1 MIGIYEMIR
10 IDGLKFKEML
20 QGGAKAL
27 EMNRAIVDE
36 LNVFPVPDGDTGTN
50 MSLTLASAVR
60 EANACGSLLIDEIAL
75 AFSKGALVQT
85 VDDLIYVELFVVL
98 KIGVNIEA
106 VKKSLADAVKFSL
119 ETFTGMRVKR
129 VHVNVVGIR
138 V

>member
-1 MIGIYEMIR
+1 
-10 IDGLKFKEML
+10 ML
-20 QGGAKAL
+20 AGGVKAL
-27 EMNRAIVDE
+27 EMNRTIVDE

-50 MSLTLASAVR
+50 MSLTLASAMR
-60 EANACGSLLIDEIAL
+60 EANACGSLLIDEIAM

-98 KIGVNIEA
+98 KLGVNIEA